1 MLLPHY
7 GHRAI
12 SPTMSQG
19 VSINNPADEMPN
31 LPGSSLLRSTHSPL
45 RSNLDVREAQIKSF
59 DTESDL
65 TELSFDEIEGEE
77 NNSV

>member
-1 MLLPHY
+1 
-7 GHRAI
+7 
-12 SPTMSQG
+12 
-19 VSINNPADEMPN
+19 MPN

-77 NNSV
+77 NNLVLSSPSFLDDKMVTFGLE